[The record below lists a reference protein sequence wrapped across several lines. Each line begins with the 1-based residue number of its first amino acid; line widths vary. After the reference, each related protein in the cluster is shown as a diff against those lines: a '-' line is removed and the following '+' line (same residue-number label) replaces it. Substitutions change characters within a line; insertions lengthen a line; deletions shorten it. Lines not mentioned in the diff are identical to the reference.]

1 VQASIAVDAFRR
13 AGLTGPGPGRPRVS
27 TWSTFTGAE
36 GLSSG
41 RILFVLTVVVLLLLV
56 AEAFVCGRV
65 GRDWVA
71 IRGMDIAAE
80 TIGIRPLPPKT
91 ARAFEIDHG
100 ANHLKIAPF
109 TLHISTDGD
118 FGTVLRWAM
127 RWQGGDDF
135 RQKRCGGCTGL
146 SVVSLQF

>member
-1 VQASIAVDAFRR
+1 
-13 AGLTGPGPGRPRVS
+13 
-27 TWSTFTGAE
+27 
-36 GLSSG
+36 
-41 RILFVLTVVVLLLLV
+41 VLLLLV

-80 TIGIRPLPPKT
+80 TIGIRPLSPKT
-91 ARAFEIDHG
+91 ARAPSRSTARSRCQCERINESDG

-118 FGTVLRWAM
+118 FGTVRRWAM
-127 RWQGGDDF
+127 RWQGVMTFGK
-135 RQKRCGGCTGL
+135 KRCGGCTGL